1 MGSRPT
7 RSGKW
12 RCGRDAPLP
21 KGLPSRYA
29 LEVKYDRTGRSYWIS
44 SDDPTTVD
52 AITYAVYPGRMFFLN
67 MDTRRARKFRYE
79 LGGVKYALSLEPCEP
94 RPSAEQGV
102 LPGWRVNPTQT
113 A

>member
-29 LEVKYDRTGRSYWIS
+29 LEVKYDRTGRRYWIS

-52 AITYAVYPGRMFFLN
+52 AITYAVYPGRMLASDIDFRKAGWVGPEVDVGSLKAYLSC
-67 MDTRRARKFRYE
+67 TIARHD
-79 LGGVKYALSLEPCEP
+79 
-94 RPSAEQGV
+94 
-102 LPGWRVNPTQT
+102 
-113 A
+113 